1 MHTITA
7 ADFTQKINNREDMII
22 LDVRTDVEWN
32 AEHLNGTVVHMPL
45 HTLNEKSAERLK
57 KIAGT
62 KPVYI
67 LCRSGGRAG
76 QAFQFFAAHGMTNLH
91 VIEGGIG
98 ECKNCGAE
106 TQCRPV
112 MSLERQVRIAAG
124 VFVLIGL
131 ALGAY
136 VNSWGYLLAGFVGA
150 GLIFAGVTDR
160 CGMALILAR
169 APWNQ
174 DPMAEARRS
183 MQCFSET
190 KQQ

>member
-7 ADFTQKINNREDMII
+7 ADFTQKMKAGEDMVI

-32 AEHLNGTVVHMPL
+32 AEHLAGTIVHMPL

-112 MSLERQVRIAAG
+112 MSLERQVRISAG
-124 VFVLIGL
+124 TLVLIGL

-136 VNSWGYLLAGFVGA
+136 VTAWGYLLTGFVGA
-150 GLIFAGVTDR
+150 GLIFAGITDR
-160 CGMALILAR
+160 CGMALLLAH
-169 APWNQ
+169 APWNR
-174 DPMAEARRS
+174 DPSAEARRS
-183 MQCFSET
+183 MDCFCAT
-190 KQQ
+190 KQ